1 MEIDNNVL
9 SDVYTTSKNEEK
21 SEKLVPKFWVDKYKK
36 EASKNWDLFYK
47 RNTTK
52 FFKNRNWV
60 GREFPEL
67 SFESDL
73 KQERKVILELGCG
86 VGNFM
91 FPVLESNP
99 NFFIYACDFSK
110 RAIDFVKARNLI
122 LYVVVFFNHEQY
134 DNLRCHAFV
143 CDLTTD
149 NLIDSIPSR
158 NIDVVSLIFV
168 LSAIPPENHYNVIR
182 NISEVTKKGSIICF
196 RDYAKNDET
205 EIRFSST
212 TAQHKLQENL
222 YVRQDGTMSYFF
234 TLEYL
239 KEIFEPNGFFEF
251 VDGGYVARET
261 VNRAKDL
268 CVDRKFLQA
277 RFRRL

>member
-122 LYVVVFFNHEQY
+122 LYNHEQY